1 MDAGTM
7 GAFIASVRK
16 ERGMT
21 QAELAAKLYVSDK
34 TVSKWER
41 GAGFP
46 DIKTLEPLAAAL
58 DVSLVELMQGKRM
71 QEPFLSAQ
79 AAEQLV
85 ADTIAISAPLHR
97 LGRMAGAFL
106 LLFFFC
112 LSLFLLVTL
121 AEYGRIV
128 LYSVTSILLGL
139 ASWSIPLWSLT
150 LRRTSHLAVRAWAA
164 MSLASLS
171 VGTQFFQIRCN
182 VRAGDW
188 ASIEDTIYVLV
199 GVVVLFLS
207 ISIGLTGLML
217 WVHRSRKAS

>member
-21 QAELAAKLYVSDK
+21 QAELATKLFVSDK

-58 DVSLVELMQGKRM
+58 DVSLVELMQGARNT
-71 QEPFLSAQ
+71 EPFLSAQ

-85 ADTIAISAPLHR
+85 ADTIAISTPLHR
-97 LGRMAGAFL
+97 AGRMVGTFL
-106 LLFFFC
+106 LPVFLC

-121 AEYGRIV
+121 AEYSRIV

-150 LRRTSHLAVRAWAA
+150 FRRTNHLAVRAWAA

-171 VGTQFFQIRCN
+171 VGTQFFQFRCD

-217 WVHRSRKAS
+217 LVHGRRKVK